1 MYLKNGISSL
11 FISPLLQNNTGL
23 YRCFTTRYDTM
34 DMEGFAG
41 KYVFVTGG
49 AKGIGRA
56 IVCLF
61 AKAGAK
67 VAFCDYDKEAG
78 DQLSSEL
85 SNTVLF
91 YKVDVTDENRLL
103 GVMDL
108 LFQRWGTLDIIINN
122 VGISQFSPLTETTLE
137 QFDRILAT
145 NLRPVFITS
154 QALAV
159 QRNTLEGK
167 KRYGRIVNIASTR
180 YLMSE
185 PGSEGYAASKGG
197 IVSLTH
203 ALAISFS
210 EYAIT
215 VNSISPGWIQHT
227 AYEMLSDADHK
238 QHPSGRVGTPDDI
251 ARTCLFLCAPENDFI
266 NGQNLVVDGG
276 MTKKMIYLD

>member
-1 MYLKNGISSL
+1 
-11 FISPLLQNNTGL
+11 
-23 YRCFTTRYDTM
+23 
-34 DMEGFAG
+34 MEELAG

-61 AKAGAK
+61 ANAGAK

-78 DQLSSEL
+78 EQLRNEL
-85 SNTVLF
+85 SGMALF
-91 YKVDVTDENRLL
+91 YKVDVTDATRLL
-103 GVMDL
+103 EVMDL

-122 VGISQFSPLTETTLE
+122 VGVSLFSPLTETSLE
-137 QFDRILAT
+137 QFDRVIAT

-159 QRNTLEGK
+159 QRNTEEGK

-185 PGSEGYAASKGG
+185 PGSEGYAATKGG

-203 ALAISFS
+203 ALALSFS

-215 VNSISPGWIQHT
+215 VNCVSPGWIQNES
-227 AYEMLSDADHK
+227 YSSLSQTDHK
-238 QHPSGRVGTPDDI
+238 QHPSGRVGSPNDI
-251 ARTCLFLCAPENDFI
+251 ARACLFLCAPENDFI
-266 NGQNLVVDGG
+266 NGQNIVIDGG
-276 MTKKMIYLD
+276 MTKKMIYTE